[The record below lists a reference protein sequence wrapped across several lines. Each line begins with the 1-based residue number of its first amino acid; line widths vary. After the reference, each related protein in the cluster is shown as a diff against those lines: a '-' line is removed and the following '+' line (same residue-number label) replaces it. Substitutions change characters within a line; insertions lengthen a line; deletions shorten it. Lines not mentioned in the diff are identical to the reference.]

1 MALKRIH
8 HVGVAVSDLAR
19 ARRLLGETLGLPL
32 VRESDGGNP
41 SVAFYRCGEVEI
53 ELLEYQRPE
62 DRAASLDGDRL
73 GRIDHIAIEVDDLAA
88 TVQALEAL
96 GVTAGAPWQG
106 LLGSSVRTSP
116 ETTMGVVLQL
126 LEPAPGA

>member
-62 DRAASLDGDRL
+62 DRAASLDGDRP
-73 GRIDHIAIEVDDLAA
+73 GRGAHIPPAGGDLAPP
-88 TVQALEAL
+88 
-96 GVTAGAPWQG
+96 GHAPD
-106 LLGSSVRTSP
+106 
-116 ETTMGVVLQL
+116 
-126 LEPAPGA
+126 APRAR